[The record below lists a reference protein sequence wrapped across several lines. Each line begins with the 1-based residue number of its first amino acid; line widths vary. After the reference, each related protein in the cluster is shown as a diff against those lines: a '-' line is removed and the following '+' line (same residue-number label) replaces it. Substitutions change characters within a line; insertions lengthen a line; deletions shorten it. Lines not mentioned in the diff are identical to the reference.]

1 MKIIDLRE
9 SKNNDFFKKLVKR
22 GELEIEN
29 YFESVNSIINS
40 VKNEGNKAL
49 IELTEKYD
57 NFKLNSENY
66 FFDKNDFEKA
76 YNEID
81 ENLKRSLNFA
91 AQRIKN
97 FHERQKKNSWITS
110 NEPGIILGQ
119 KITPI
124 EKIGIYVPGG
134 KALYPST
141 LLMTAIPAK
150 VAEVSEIYVVSP
162 IFDYEKAKSILAA
175 AYISGVEKIFKIGGA
190 QSIAALS
197 FGTEWIPKVDKI
209 VGPGNIYVAMAKKI
223 LFGIIDIDMF
233 AGPSEIL
240 IICDGTSKPEFIA
253 NDLLSQAEHDE
264 LASSIL
270 ITINEKFAIKVKQ
283 IVEREIEKSPRKNIL
298 KKSIENYSAIIIVES
313 LDHAVEIANKLAP
326 EHLEIITTS
335 PFDLLNKIKN
345 AGAIFLGEYSPEPI
359 GDYVAGTN
367 HVLPTGGTS
376 RFFSPLSV
384 DDFYK
389 KSSIVFV
396 SKDSFFKL
404 SENAKVLAKEEG
416 LIHHYKSLEVREY
429 DS

>member
-1 MKIIDLRE
+1 MRIIDLR
-9 SKNNDFFKKLVKR
+9 KDKYDDFFEKLVKR
-22 GELEIEN
+22 GEVEFEEYFNKVNEIIS
-29 YFESVNSIINS
+29 F
-40 VKNEGNKAL
+40 VKKKKDSAL
-49 IELTEKYD
+49 IELTEKFD
-57 NFKLNSENY
+57 NFKLTEDNHY
-66 FFDKNDFEKA
+66 FDKGDFEKA

-81 ENLKRSLNFA
+81 ENLKNALHFA
-91 AQRIKN
+91 AERIRK
-97 FHERQKKNSWITS
+97 FHEKQRKKSWISTDE
-110 NEPGIILGQ
+110 NGIILGQ
-119 KITPI
+119 KVSPL
-124 EKIGIYVPGG
+124 ERVGIYVPGG

-150 VAEVSEIYVVSP
+150 VAGVEEIYIVSP
-162 IFDYEKAKSILAA
+162 IFDFDKAKSILAA
-175 AYISGVEKIFKIGGA
+175 AYIARVEKIFKVGGA

-197 FGTEWIPKVDKI
+197 FGTNWIPKVDKI

-240 IICDGTSKPEFIA
+240 IISDGSSKPEYIA

-270 ITINEKFAIKVKQ
+270 VTTDEEFAKNVKE
-283 IVEREIEKSPRKNIL
+283 IVEKEIEISPRKKIL
-298 KKSIENYSAIIIVES
+298 EKSIKNYSVIVIVNNLEEAI
-313 LDHAVEIANKLAP
+313 EIANKIAP
-326 EHLEIITTS
+326 EHLEVITEE
-335 PFDLLNKIKN
+335 PFEILNEIKN

-367 HVLPTGGTS
+367 HVLPTGGTA

-389 KSSIVFV
+389 KSSIVYV
-396 SKDSFFKL
+396 SKYSYKEL
-404 SENAKVLAKEEG
+404 SKNAKIIAKEEG
-416 LIHHYKSLEVREY
+416 LVHHFKSLEVRD